1 MVVIQRNAKVVH
13 SQPRAG
19 ASRHLDPP
27 KPFHAMAPKKVKATS
42 PGGKLRSVQGRVQ
55 AWVVLLIWAP
65 AIFYRERLAFS
76 LAGASCQWPSL
87 DGSDGAQSTGDPPP
101 VRIAVVADPQLTTHL
116 SYRELGRGTMG
127 LTAVEGISDA
137 YMSRAFRKA
146 VLTNDPD
153 HVLFLGDLID
163 QGENIVDPA
172 EWHEARR
179 RFDRIFRWPRDDPS
193 GDKDDGAGVDDA
205 RGISRRMSYLTVHG
219 NHDVGYSR
227 FAARY
232 GAVHARHEQHF
243 GSTNFVRRVGGVD
256 LVGVGAMALDGA
268 EDPGAASVET
278 KETWAFVESLYGD
291 DEGSVVDGEE
301 RDGVEEGDGVEGRCV
316 GEPPRPRVLVTHVP
330 LSKRSYEPGSC
341 GNQRG
346 SPVIRDKTHMNVTVA
361 GRRREIPRHDGL
373 GCRYQDYLRPETSRQ
388 VLHAVRPTLVLSG
401 HDHDQC
407 VGTHDVFEKDAKGH
421 VCGTGGTG
429 RFATEHTIGSFS
441 FLMGNPRPT
450 FAMVSFV
457 NGERECGDSSAGFD
471 LGHTCPAGSG
481 GIHGEA
487 AAKVSLCYLPSQ
499 WNTAWVYI
507 ALGGV
512 TAVASVAGIV
522 ADARRGVGRMRA
534 AARGAVATLGTCAV
548 VAGLWAGLLLADL
561 SAP

>member
-1 MVVIQRNAKVVH
+1 
-13 SQPRAG
+13 
-19 ASRHLDPP
+19 
-27 KPFHAMAPKKVKATS
+27 MAPKKVKATS
-42 PGGKLRSVQGRVQ
+42 PGGKPRSVQGRVQ
-55 AWVVLLIWAP
+55 AWLVLLIWAP

-87 DGSDGAQSTGDPPP
+87 DGGDGAQSTGDLPP

-116 SYRELGRGTMG
+116 SYRELGRGTPG
-127 LTAVEGISDA
+127 LTAVEAISDA

-163 QGENIVDPA
+163 QGENIADPA

-179 RFDRIFRWPRDDPS
+179 RFDRIFRWPRDDDPS
-193 GDKDDGAGVDDA
+193 SDKDDGAGVDDA
-205 RGISRRMSYLTVHG
+205 RGTSRRMSYLTVHG

-232 GAVHARHEQHF
+232 GAVHARHERYF
-243 GSTNFVRRVGGVD
+243 GSTNFVRGVGGVD

-268 EDPGAASVET
+268 EDPGAQSVET
-278 KETWAFVESLYGD
+278 KVTWAFVKSLDGVEEGD
-291 DEGSVVDGEE
+291 GVEE

-341 GNQRG
+341 GDQRG

-373 GCRYQDYLRPETSRQ
+373 GCLYQDYLRPETSRR
-388 VLHAVRPTLVLSG
+388 VLDAVRPTLVLSG
-401 HDHDQC
+401 HHHDQC
-407 VGTHDVFEKDAKGH
+407 VGTHEVFEMDAKEGRH
-421 VCGTGGTG
+421 VCGTPGVP
-429 RFATEHTIGSFS
+429 RSATEHTIGSFS

-457 NGERECGDSSAGFD
+457 NGERECGVPSAGLD
-471 LGHTCPAGSG
+471 PGHTCPAGAG

-499 WNTAWVYI
+499 WNTARVYI
-507 ALGGV
+507 ALGVV
-512 TAVASVAGIV
+512 TAVASIAGIV
-522 ADARRGVGRMRA
+522 ADARRGARRMRA
-534 AARGAVATLGTCAV
+534 AVLGVVATLGTCAV
-548 VAGLWAGLLLADL
+548 VAGVWAGLLLADL